1 MNELRRRIDAL
12 RRNLA
17 LELAIVKLY
26 RLAIDFIMKWN
37 IAIANREP
45 APDPFTFP
53 PLVGK
58 TGIPLNSH
66 MAAVKYLQKCRDERT
81 EPEANKLLYRLLPCA
96 RDFPLH
102 AIPESPR
109 RLGRMDRDAL

>member
-1 MNELRRRIDAL
+1 MNNSELRSRIDAL

-45 APDPFTFP
+45 VPDPYTFP

-58 TGIPLNSH
+58 TGIWLNSH
-66 MAAVKYLQKCRDERT
+66 MAAVKYLEKV
-81 EPEANKLLYRLLPCA
+81 
-96 RDFPLH
+96 
-102 AIPESPR
+102 PR
-109 RLGRMDRDAL
+109 RKDRTRGQQTPLRPPALRPGLPPPCHPRKP